1 MNIECSLGPVPL
13 LLARSL
19 PVICGVHTALP
30 DLVVLGVCSSTD
42 LDLPEEL
49 AQGPTGWL
57 GGARDL
63 PWMCMSPHWVEE
75 LWVPGHVLFG
85 QELCYAMVG
94 SGTGPWA
101 LLD

>member
-1 MNIECSLGPVPL
+1 VVSILLFLTLLFLVPVL
-13 LLARSL
+13 ML
-19 PVICGVHTALP
+19 
-30 DLVVLGVCSSTD
+30 D

-57 GGARDL
+57 GEARDL
-63 PWMCMSPHWVEE
+63 PWMHVFPHWVEE

-94 SGTGPWA
+94 SGTGPRA